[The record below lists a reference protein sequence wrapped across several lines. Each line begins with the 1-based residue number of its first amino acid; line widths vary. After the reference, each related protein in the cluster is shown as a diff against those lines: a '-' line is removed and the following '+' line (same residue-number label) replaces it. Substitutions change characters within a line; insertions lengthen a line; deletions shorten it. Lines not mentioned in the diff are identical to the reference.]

1 MATGVRSC
9 DASKNGICTVLIRRT
24 FRTLLVLILLSALGT
39 AVYFPLSAY
48 LRERN
53 KPKFRIQLV
62 SVGPLTANVN
72 ATGTV
77 EPVQR
82 VTVGATASGPI
93 AELFVDFNDHVK
105 KTQLLARIDPRIY
118 QPMVERDAALMKTR
132 EAEVLRAQ
140 ARLQQAINEERRALE
155 LQKISFDFISATE
168 VDQLKFNRLVQE
180 AELSVAKTAVES
192 AQANLHNSEA
202 NLEYTEIRSPVDGI
216 IINRKVDVGQTIAA
230 QFQSP
235 ELFIVAPRM
244 DEEMHIYAAVDEAD
258 IGLIRRARDTGQ
270 PVRFSVDAYPD
281 RVFDSGKIIQ
291 IRLSSTEK
299 QNVITY
305 PVIVASPNTD
315 LMLLPGMTANLS
327 FQIEH
332 KDNIVKIPNAAL
344 RFYPP
349 NREWVHPDDRPI
361 LDGIEETNSAQSSQ
375 TTLSQN
381 RSASER
387 AEMARQR
394 ERRHVWISRDGF
406 LRAIAVV
413 TGISDNRM
421 TEMLD
426 GELKEGDPL
435 VVGELPKT

>member
-1 MATGVRSC
+1 MLLR
-9 DASKNGICTVLIRRT
+9 
-24 FRTLLVLILLSALGT
+24 RTLLNRRTLRGLAILTLLVGLG
-39 AVYFPLSAY
+39 AAAYFPGAAY

-53 KPKFRIQLV
+53 RPKFRFQTV
-62 SVGPLTANVN
+62 EVGWLTQNVN
-72 ATGTV
+72 STGTV

-93 AELFVDFNDHVK
+93 AELLVDFNDRVQK
-105 KTQLLARIDPRIY
+105 DQLLARIDPRIY
-118 QPMVERDAALMKTR
+118 QPMVERDEALMQTR

-140 ARLQQAINEERRALE
+140 ARLQQAINDERRALE
-155 LQKISFDFISATE
+155 LRKVRADFISETE

-180 AELSVAKTAVES
+180 AELSVAKTAVEQ
-192 AQANLHNSEA
+192 ARANLDNSRA

-216 IINRKVDVGQTIAA
+216 IIDRKVDVGQTIAA
-230 QFQSP
+230 QFQTP
-235 ELFIVAPRM
+235 ELFVVAPRM

-258 IGLIRRARDTGQ
+258 IGLIRQARDSGQ

-281 RVFDSGKIIQ
+281 RVFDQGKILQ

-305 PVIVASPNTD
+305 PVVVATPNTD

-327 FQIEH
+327 FQITH
-332 KDNIVKIPNAAL
+332 KEGIVKIPNAAL

-349 NREWVHPDDRPI
+349 KRDWVHPEDRPI
-361 LDGIEETNSAQSSQ
+361 LDGIEEANTSHSSQ
-375 TTLSQN
+375 TAQMQN
-381 RSASER
+381 RSAAER
-387 AEMARQR
+387 AELARQR
-394 ERRHVWISRDGF
+394 DRRHVWVSRDGY

-421 TEMLD
+421 TEMVEGQLR
-426 GELKEGDPL
+426 EGDKL
-435 VVGELPKT
+435 VVGEQPKT

>member
-1 MATGVRSC
+1 V
-9 DASKNGICTVLIRRT
+9 
-24 FRTLLVLILLSALGT
+24 SALGV
-39 AVYFPLSAY
+39 AGFLAISSY
-48 LRERN
+48 LHERN
-53 KPKFRIQLV
+53 KPKFRFQEV
-62 SVGPLTANVN
+62 EVGSLTQNVN

-105 KTQLLARIDPRIY
+105 KSQLLARIDPRIY
-118 QPMVERDAALMKTR
+118 QPMVERDEAQMKTR

-140 ARLQQAINEERRALE
+140 ARLQQAINDERRALE
-155 LQKISFDFISATE
+155 LQKVSTDFISATE

-180 AELSVAKTAVES
+180 AELSVAKTAVEQ
-192 AQANLHNSEA
+192 ARANLDNSRA

-216 IINRKVDVGQTIAA
+216 IIDRKVDVGQTIAA
-230 QFQSP
+230 QFQTP

-244 DEEMHIYAAVDEAD
+244 EEEMHIYAAVDEAD
-258 IGLIRRARDTGQ
+258 IGLIRQARDSGQ
-270 PVRFSVDAYPD
+270 PVRFSVDAYQD
-281 RVFDSGKIIQ
+281 RVFEEGKIMQ

-327 FQIEH
+327 FQITH
-332 KDNIVKIPNAAL
+332 KDDITKIPNAAL

-349 NREWVHPDDRPI
+349 KREWVHPDDRPI
-361 LDGIEETNSAQSSQ
+361 LDGIEETNSARSSQ
-375 TTLSQN
+375 TTQSQH

-394 ERRHVWISRDGF
+394 DRRHVWVSRDGF

-421 TEMLD
+421 TELVEGQLQAGD
-426 GELKEGDPL
+426 QLVIGEM
-435 VVGELPKT
+435 PKT